1 MRLTRLLLTLLLL
14 LALCHGA
21 LSETRVLITYDSV
34 DGHTAQL
41 AQWMAEGVE
50 KEPQTILRLKKV
62 QETTQEDLLWAD
74 VILVGSPVYNAGLTQ
89 GVGSFLA
96 EWPFEGSPLKNR
108 VGGAFVSSQGA
119 SAGSENA
126 MFDILKTMMIFR
138 MLVVGGEDWRS
149 GFGVTYVLDGANPT
163 TIGFVEIQA
172 QNLAAR
178 ACRLARCTMEMRG
191 R

>member
-1 MRLTRLLLTLLLL
+1 MRLRRLLLTFVLLLSL
-14 LALCHGA
+14 SAWA
-21 LSETRVLITYDSV
+21 FSETRVLIAYDSI
-34 DGHTAQL
+34 DGHTEELAHWL
-41 AQWMAEGVE
+41 AQGVQN
-50 KEPQTILRLKKV
+50 EPETILRLKKV
-62 QETTQEDLLWAD
+62 QETTQDDLLWAD

-89 GVGSFLA
+89 GVGAFLA

-108 VGGAFVSSQGA
+108 VGAAFVSARGA

-138 MLVVGGEDWRS
+138 MLVIGGEDWRS

-163 TIGFVEIQA
+163 TIGFVELQA
-172 QNLAAR
+172 KNLAAR

>member
-1 MRLTRLLLTLLLL
+1 MRLTRLLLTFLLLL
-14 LALCHGA
+14 VLSSGA
-21 LSETRVLITYDSV
+21 LSETRVLIAYDSV
-34 DGHTAQL
+34 NGHTEEL
-41 AQWMAEGVE
+41 AKWVAEGVE
-50 KEPQTILRLKKV
+50 SEAETVLRLKRV

-89 GVGSFLA
+89 GVGTFLA
-96 EWPFEGSPLKNR
+96 QWPFEGSPLQNR
-108 VGGAFVSSQGA
+108 VGGAFVSAQEA

-149 GFGVTYVLDGANPT
+149 GFGVTYVLDGATPT
-163 TIGFVEIQA
+163 TIGFVEAQA
-172 QNLAAR
+172 KNLAAR